1 MSNLKLAAVLSITML
16 LGLLHAPAMAQD
28 EETEVKAKD
37 TPYFSGMPNYKIVEA
52 GDKKFADYRFFN
64 GKDCTT
70 VEGKRFNRAYTLEED
85 AESASDLQISRNYAN
100 AVKNMGGTVLFE
112 GLCEGADCAENC
124 GYQMMVGK
132 VLKGGAELWVEVV
145 PFNDGNDYYLT
156 VVAKESMTQDVTAS
170 AMLDA
175 LNKDGRV
182 ALYINFDTGKSTIR
196 PDSKPIIDQIV
207 QLMKTNTGLELGVE
221 GHTDN
226 VGDVKSNQAL
236 SENRAKAVVAAIVAQ
251 GIEAKR
257 LSPAGHGQNKPIADN
272 SSEEGRAK
280 NRRVELVKKGGAPSD
295 VPSPAKAEERFGVKV
310 YPGAKLD
317 DEQTTNGKAAGFDL
331 YCYRTKDSREKVI
344 AFYKGQSGIELLF
357 SAEDSAIFSK
367 KGDEG
372 SVKVTVS
379 SPWTDPMTGKTRSD
393 TLIQLLNEGE

>member
-1 MSNLKLAAVLSITML
+1 MSNLKLAGLLTITLL
-16 LGLLHAPAMAQD
+16 LGLLSAPAGAQD

-37 TPYFSGMPNYKIVEA
+37 TPYFSGMPNYKIIDA

-70 VEGKRFNRAYTLEED
+70 VEGKRFNRAYTLKED

-132 VLKGGAELWVEVV
+132 VMKGGAELWVEVV

-156 VVAKESMTQDVTAS
+156 VVAKESMTQDVTAG
-170 AMLDA
+170 AMLEA

-182 ALYINFDTGKSTIR
+182 ALYINFDTGKATIR

-207 QLMKTNTGLELGVE
+207 QMMKASGTLELSVE

-226 VGDVKSNQAL
+226 VGDAKSNQTL
-236 SENRAKAVVAAIVAQ
+236 SENRAKAVVAAIVAL
-251 GIEAKR
+251 GIDAKR
-257 LSPAGHGQNKPIADN
+257 LSTAGHGQDKPIADN

-280 NRRVELVKKGGAPSD
+280 NRRVELVKKGGAPPEA
-295 VPSPAKAEERFGVKV
+295 PSPAKAEERFGVKV
-310 YPGAKLD
+310 YPGAQLD
-317 DEQTTNGKAAGFDL
+317 EEQTKYARESVGFDV
-331 YCYRTKDSREKVI
+331 YCYRTKDNREKVV
-344 AFYKGQSGIELLF
+344 AFYKGQSGLELLF
-357 SAEDSAIFSK
+357 SAEDSAIFSN
-367 KGDEG
+367 GG
-372 SVKVTVS
+372 SVKVTVT
-379 SPWTDPMTGKTRSD
+379 SPWTDPMTGKIRAD
-393 TLIQLLNEGE
+393 TFIQILNEGE